1 MDNQRFS
8 NKLNLRSLTK
18 KIISDNLTLYNWSTE
33 EYQTKIINDMVFDE
47 KKRIVS
53 IFKDFLLLDE
63 TSDFLR
69 RYILFNS

>member
-1 MDNQRFS
+1 MNPQTNIKYLS
-8 NKLNLRSLTK
+8 K
-18 KIISDNLTLYNWSTE
+18 KIISENLTLYNWSTE

-53 IFKDFLLLDE
+53 VFKDFLLFDE

-69 RYILFNS
+69 R